1 MTEPAGPQVAPTSH
15 RLGAIV
21 FFGVVALLWTVWL
34 GGLVSVASDHELYL
48 WLWCGSAVVLWFM
61 LLGELREPA
70 RPALNVAL
78 KWWLLTLAGPLGLAY
93 MLYVRNNAASSRP
106 AGPSAPTTAARF
118 APVASA
124 PLTLVT
130 RVDLLERRVAEL
142 QAIVDDLRIGRAT
155 APDRAASPPRP
166 PATAP
171 TPSPVAEEP
180 QQPVREP
187 ASAAAATARPA
198 HPAQPAQ
205 PAASRGFDWGRTM
218 STADLMGA
226 KALAFAGGVVTL
238 LGVVFFFVLAVNR
251 GWIGPGMRVAFGG
264 AASAIVFGAGF
275 WLQRR
280 YETTYSALTAVG
292 TGIAGGYATLLAA
305 VSLYDLVS
313 KPVALVIAAAI
324 AGVGVAVS
332 LLWEAE
338 IVAGFGLIGAMIVPA
353 TLVFQGSLREL
364 GTAFVAVVF
373 AGATVV
379 AVRQRWWIL
388 LQVSAL
394 VSVPQALAQVAAAD
408 TPHVSIVTL
417 AVVFWLLYLS
427 AGIAFQF
434 RLGPALASS
443 PASFL
448 TGSAVFAGVSAAVL
462 YGRRDGGMQQGI
474 ALLVV
479 AAVYGA
485 VAAALYRRARESA
498 TLLWALGLALAAVGL
513 AEALS
518 GPSLTYAWAAEAAVL
533 VWLSS
538 RVRDARFQ
546 LPALVYLG
554 LAVVHSIATEASPDH
569 LFESVRHPAS
579 GAPAL
584 LAIVLAA
591 LVFARVKR
599 SWEDSQPVSGILRSL
614 EPALSWLRANEAA
627 VNVAMFALAGLAT
640 TYAVSLGI
648 LELCQ
653 DVWPGDG
660 IDTPFEWGHVAVN
673 SVWALAG
680 LVVVV
685 GAVRRRSNVELVL
698 GFGWLA
704 FTVAKLVAFDAVTL
718 AQTRYGISFLVVGAA
733 VLLAGLVRQFSLP
746 GSLTGESVGSLLVSL
761 ALLLAGLL
769 VLVPDRV
776 AGADGDGLVVL
787 GVGALYTALAAGAFS
802 RANQRDLSTLLWALG
817 LAVAAVGEEM
827 LLSGVWLVLVYTL
840 TAALL
845 CVVAVAVGERRM
857 QVAALVYLALGALL
871 ALGEEAPPS
880 HLVIGRAHPGHG
892 VPSLLLVIGATAVLA
907 WALSWNE
914 RHRLQAI
921 WVAGALSVYAASLLI
936 LEAMQRISNQGV
948 DTDFQRGH
956 TVVSA
961 FWGLLA
967 LVSLY
972 VGLKRRRGVLRVG
985 GFILFAIS
993 LGKIF
998 LYDLPSLSSVQRAFS
1013 FLAVG
1018 AVLLLGG
1025 FFYQRLS
1032 AQFDER

>member
-142 QAIVDDLRIGRAT
+142 QAIVDDLRTGRAT

-353 TLVFQGSLREL
+353 TLVFQGGLREL

-591 LVFARVKR
+591 LVLARVKR

-733 VLLAGLVRQFSLP
+733 VLLAGLVRQLSLP

>member
-733 VLLAGLVRQFSLP
+733 VLLAGLVRQLSLP